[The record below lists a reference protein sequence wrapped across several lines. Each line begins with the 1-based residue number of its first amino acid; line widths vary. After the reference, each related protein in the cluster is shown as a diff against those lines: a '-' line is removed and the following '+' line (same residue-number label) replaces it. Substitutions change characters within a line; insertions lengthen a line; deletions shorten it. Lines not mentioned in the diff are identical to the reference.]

1 MKPGFLR
8 TFALLA
14 AIVAGALC
22 PWAKALSFLIPWLIV
37 GMLFVVFLGTKFSRE
52 SFQRSHFW
60 LVFFNVLMGGAG
72 FAIGWAVGGREIA
85 LAGFFAGIGPTATA
99 AAVIT
104 GFLGGR
110 VDYVVTAFM
119 LTNPIVSVLM
129 PFLMPLALGHSTP
142 EASLDIAGSV
152 ALLVFLPLLIAV
164 ILRRVYPPVTTWP
177 GRAKNAS
184 FFAWVLA
191 LFLIMSKTSHFLRH
205 EANDASGA
213 LLVKI
218 GAVSLLVCAASFAIG
233 RLVGG
238 REFAREAS
246 QALGQ
251 KNNNFTIYLAMT
263 YANPLIALGPTFYV
277 IWHNLW
283 NSWQLHRHGTANAKR
298 EERNA
303 K

>member
-14 AIVAGALC
+14 AIIAGALC
-22 PWAKALSFLIPWLIV
+22 PWARALAFLIPWLIV

-60 LVFFNVLMGGAG
+60 LVLANVLMGGVG
-72 FAIGWAVGGREIA
+72 FAIGWAAGGRDIA
-85 LAGFFAGIGPTATA
+85 VAGFFAGIGPTATA

-104 GFLGGR
+104 GFLDGR
-110 VDYVVTAFM
+110 VDYVVTTFM
-119 LTNPIVSVLM
+119 LTNPIISALM
-129 PFLMPLALGHSTP
+129 PFLMPLALGHATP
-142 EASLDIAGSV
+142 AASLDIALSV
-152 ALLVFLPLLIAV
+152 LLLVFLPLLVAV
-164 ILRRVYPPVTTWP
+164 ILRRVYPAVTTWP

-191 LFLIMSKTSHFLRH
+191 LFLIMAKTSHFLRY
-205 EANDASGA
+205 EMSDAPGV
-213 LLVKI
+213 LLLKI
-218 GAVSLLVCAASFAIG
+218 AAVSLVVCAMSFAIG
-233 RLVGG
+233 RLIGG
-238 REFAREAS
+238 RTFAREAS

-283 NSWQLHRHGTANAKR
+283 NSWQLHRHGRK
-298 EERNA
+298 